1 MLALEFADPGEYRRV
16 EQGDVLVLEGLRD
29 TIGADTETRCALHP
43 DERYV
48 TRHRLS
54 DRQVAMLL
62 AGGLLSWL
70 REQNEEPTT

>member
-1 MLALEFADPGEYRRV
+1 MSSREHAAITPRY
-16 EQGDVLVLEGLRD
+16 LRLR
-29 TIGADTETRCALHP
+29 ADTEITVCNTTQ

-62 AGGLLSWL
+62 AGGLLPWP
-70 REQNEEPTT
+70 REQNEKPTT